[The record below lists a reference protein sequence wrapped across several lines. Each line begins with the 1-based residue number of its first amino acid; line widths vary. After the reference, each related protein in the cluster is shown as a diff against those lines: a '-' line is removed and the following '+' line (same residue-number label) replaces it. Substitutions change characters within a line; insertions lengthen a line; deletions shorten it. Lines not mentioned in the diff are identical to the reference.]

1 MFHGMIETIE
11 RDDFFMKVM
20 MVAGGTGGH
29 IYPALSLAD
38 ILVRNDPDSEVVFF
52 GSNDRLESKIIP
64 ERGYRFI
71 GTDMESTGGGILSK
85 FRSLISLWKAE
96 QFACRMLQEEK
107 PDICIGFGNYISV
120 PLIRAAKKMHIPI
133 VLHEQNS
140 YAGKANMYLGKM
152 ADAIV
157 GCYPSNYDQFPKE
170 KVHLFGN
177 PQASVASK
185 VQYDPSI
192 LKDYDLDPKK
202 PFVLVMMGSLGSASV
217 SKAIDEAVP
226 YLHDDYQVIIVSGKS
241 NAYQFKN
248 RKDNVRIVDYVDGK
262 VMLKGCDLAVLRAG
276 ATTMAEI
283 SAIGCASILI
293 PSPYVPNNH
302 QYYNARE
309 LSDQGAAVLMEEKD
323 MNAQSLSSLIND
335 LMADRNRRE
344 QMKEASLK
352 LSRSDAAD
360 RMIAV
365 CREIA
370 SQ

>member
-1 MFHGMIETIE
+1 
-11 RDDFFMKVM
+11 
-20 MVAGGTGGH
+20 
-29 IYPALSLAD
+29 
-38 ILVRNDPDSEVVFF
+38 
-52 GSNDRLESKIIP
+52 
-64 ERGYRFI
+64 
-71 GTDMESTGGGILSK
+71 
-85 FRSLISLWKAE
+85 
-96 QFACRMLQEEK
+96 
-107 PDICIGFGNYISV
+107 
-120 PLIRAAKKMHIPI
+120 
-133 VLHEQNS
+133 
-140 YAGKANMYLGKM
+140 
-152 ADAIV
+152 
-157 GCYPSNYDQFPKE
+157 
-170 KVHLFGN
+170 
-177 PQASVASK
+177 
-185 VQYDPSI
+185 
-192 LKDYDLDPKK
+192 
-202 PFVLVMMGSLGSASV
+202 MMGSLGSASV

-360 RMIAV
+360 RMIAL